1 MYMCMCFFSN
11 VRICPYIPVA
21 FNFLYERECVSYIFY
36 TCIVCVCVSL
46 VESKSYPI
54 SILNRFPNTMECE
67 CAKYGLALIQMHAR
81 THAHTAIRLII
92 QSKFVCF
99 IR

>member
-1 MYMCMCFFSN
+1 MFVF
-11 VRICPYIPVA
+11 VRIFQLRSIFCMRENVCYIYFIHV
-21 FNFLYERECVSYIFY
+21 L
-36 TCIVCVCVSL
+36 CVCVSL